1 MNIVE
6 FALKMKDMFSPDLK
20 RFGETSRRTFDTAIT
35 QTRKLESENVR
46 LGQSYD
52 TLKAKA
58 SGFGSFFSTLKGMAA
73 TAGIGFGFYQIGT
86 MMGQGVERA
95 HGLHVAEAQLKNTM
109 QNMGNY
115 SDAGFEKVI
124 ADSKSMAKGI
134 NYSTADI
141 VSLQSQLRMLG
152 NIGDKEMSRLTM
164 ASADMSAKFGLGLE
178 ESGNAIAKAVNNP
191 EMLRRLGMQLKI
203 DPHVQEHLQNLAK
216 HGHEAQARLELLNII
231 ERKVGGAAKVAF
243 DADPLA
249 RYNKVV
255 GSIKME
261 LGEFAITMQKY
272 IGPVLEFAGKK
283 FKELFGFVKMLW
295 GEFKKGNPWLVA
307 IAGVFVSITAAIVAY
322 NTVMLIAAGITGLVN
337 VWKNIMI
344 AYEIVVWSVKN
355 ATTFWAGAQFLLNTA
370 LTLNP
375 VGVVIAAIVA
385 LIAIIALVIYKVD
398 GWGKTWHNLIEFMK
412 LATQGFVLFFQLQWL
427 AWKNLFLSGLEEIE
441 KGWYKLQGLWNSK
454 SANSALEY
462 IKNERNARI
471 EEMKG
476 LTKEAGKVANQMST
490 MTIWELKSNDKKPLD
505 LIKKFKGALGIQ
517 DANSGLIGNNRNNNN
532 VIGGSSTSNE
542 KSITSGGPK
551 IINIS
556 VGKFLDSI
564 NIHANTITESTNEME
579 QKILEMF
586 SRVLAQGAPTA
597 Q

>member
-20 RFGETSRRTFDTAIT
+20 KFGETSRRTFDNTVV
-35 QTRKLESENVR
+35 QTRKLESENKR

-58 SGFGSFFSTLKGMAA
+58 SGFGSFIGTLKGMAA
-73 TAGIGFGFYQIGT
+73 TAGIGFGFYQIGS
-86 MMGQGVERA
+86 MMSQGVERA

-115 SDAGFEKVI
+115 SATGFEKVVS
-124 ADSKSMAKGI
+124 DSKSMAKGI

-141 VSLQSQLRMLG
+141 ISLQSQLRMLG

-164 ASADMSAKFGLGLE
+164 ASADMATKFGFGLE

-231 ERKVGGAAKVAF
+231 EQKVGGAAKAAF

-249 RYNKVV
+249 RYNKVI

-261 LGEFAITMQKY
+261 LGEFAIKIQSLLAPM
-272 IGPVLEFAGKK
+272 LEGASKR
-283 FKELFGFVKMLW
+283 FKELFGFVKLVW
-295 GEFKKGNPWLVA
+295 TEFKNGNPWLVNTA
-307 IAGVFVSITAAIVAY
+307 IAIGLITSAIIGYKLAIIGLAITSSI
-322 NTVMLIAAGITGLVN
+322 ITGLRTALV
-337 VWKNIMI
+337 
-344 AYEIVVWSVKN
+344 AYEIVVWTVRN
-355 ATTFWAGAQFLLNTA
+355 ATSLWAAAQFLLDTA

-375 VGVVIAAIVA
+375 VGLVVAGIVA
-385 LIAIIALVIYKVD
+385 LIAAIAIVIYKVD

-441 KGWYKLQGLWNSK
+441 KGWYKLKSLWDKDSAASGLASIEK
-454 SANSALEY
+454 Q
-462 IKNERNARI
+462 RNTRAA
-471 EEMKG
+471 ELAK
-476 LTKEAGKVANQMST
+476 LAGKANEVANQMST
-490 MTIWELKSNDKKPLD
+490 MRVWELKVNDKKPSD
-505 LIKKFKGALGIQ
+505 IVKSIKNGLGIQ
-517 DANSGLIGNNRNNNN
+517 DTNSGLIGNNRNNNN
-532 VIGGSSTSNE
+532 TIGGSSSANE
-542 KSITSGGPK
+542 KSIASGGPK

-556 VGKFLDSI
+556 VSKFLDSI
-564 NIHANTITESTNEME
+564 NIHANTITDSTNEME

-586 SRVLAQGAPTA
+586 SRVLAQGATTT